1 MDGEPVTDLKA
12 LEQKIKDIWPDVIF
26 QHGPNSLTMIV
37 RQEWDADQDAKSL
50 WAAAQ
55 IATAVRLAKAG
66 YSSFG
71 SHRTVAT
78 FSVTFWKQL

>member
-1 MDGEPVTDLKA
+1 MTDLKK
-12 LEQKIKDIWPDVIF
+12 LEQDLARMWTNAIF

-37 RQEWDADQDAKSL
+37 RREWDADQVNKCR
-50 WAAAQ
+50 WAANE
-55 IATAVRLAKAG
+55 IETASVLADPG

-78 FSVTFWKQL
+78 FSVTWWKQEKENPA